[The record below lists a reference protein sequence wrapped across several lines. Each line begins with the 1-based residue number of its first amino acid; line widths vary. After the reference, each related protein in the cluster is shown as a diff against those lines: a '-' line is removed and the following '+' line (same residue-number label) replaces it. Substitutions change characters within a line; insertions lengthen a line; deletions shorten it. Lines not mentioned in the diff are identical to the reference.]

1 MTKIVARHFTSKL
14 AFSEGWRFGGFW
26 RSAVG
31 NSALSATAASLSGTH
46 FELDFEHFLRL
57 RLENFSHFEL
67 ASPSTYSFCCTFHTW
82 NLSFLL
88 QSEHHDGEFSVFSCE
103 IQRKTKY
110 LQTCRR
116 KFSAVSKHTSKLCG
130 RNVTQT
136 EIHTHPAKRTH
147 THTHTVGLAFLG
159 RFLPFPA
166 QNLLRV
172 EKEENHIER

>member
-88 QSEHHDGEFSVFSCE
+88 QSEHHDGEFSVFSLACNPRNPVPQPE
-103 IQRKTKY
+103 NPHRNSESHKT
-110 LQTCRR
+110 LNFNFSCSLFFSPRSRR
-116 KFSAVSKHTSKLCG
+116 NFAAFGFRPRTK
-130 RNVTQT
+130 RN
-136 EIHTHPAKRTH
+136 EKKRT
-147 THTHTVGLAFLG
+147 
-159 RFLPFPA
+159 
-166 QNLLRV
+166 
-172 EKEENHIER
+172 ENRHSREAPPK